1 MRKIRIAF
9 ITALA
14 SGLSYSYTKV
24 LTKEDI
30 LCAAVSLSLF
40 SVSFFS
46 VSFFIVFFFISVK
59 RNMPLGI
66 QGGQLNMA
74 VFFKVPEKHDLV

>member
-1 MRKIRIAF
+1 M
-9 ITALA
+9 
-14 SGLSYSYTKV
+14 

-30 LCAAVSLSLF
+30 LCAAL
-40 SVSFFS
+40 FS

-66 QGGQLNMA
+66 QGDQLNMTVFFCYLDKVSCLVYTYTVA
-74 VFFKVPEKHDLV
+74 LTGQVTFFKVLEKHDVV